1 MRLNGAFHEP
11 HQCVVLPDR
20 NRPDGQDAENVTFR
34 QRVLAKFDT
43 DEDGRLNASERNA
56 LRKAGSPFARKRPG
70 FRRPRFDPATVKKY
84 DKDGNGELDG
94 KEARAAQNG
103 LRAKWGA
110 LVGVYKAFE
119 KDKPVVA
126 NLKKMESDAKSGKIK
141 DFPPD
146 LYGWIRGSINR
157 AGRSNNGNRNRRP
170 RGHILEQFDTDR
182 NGRLDSEELRKAR
195 AAINK
200 KKQASKPAIKTKE
213 PAGK

>member
-1 MRLNGAFHEP
+1 MSLTS
-11 HQCVVLPDR
+11 VLFCLIGIAPMSK
-20 NRPDGQDAENVTFR
+20 DAENVTFR

-103 LRAKWGA
+103 LRTKWGE

-119 KDKPVVA
+119 NDKPVVA

-157 AGRSNNGNRNRRP
+157 AGRSNVGNRNRRP

>member
-1 MRLNGAFHEP
+1 MSLTS
-11 HQCVVLPDR
+11 VLFCLIGIAPTAK
-20 NRPDGQDAENVTFR
+20 DAHDVTFR

-43 DEDGRLNASERNA
+43 DEDGRLNASERKA

-103 LRAKWGA
+103 LRAKWGE

>member
-1 MRLNGAFHEP
+1 MSLTS
-11 HQCVVLPDR
+11 VLFCLIGIAPTAKDA
-20 NRPDGQDAENVTFR
+20 QDVTFR

-103 LRAKWGA
+103 LRAKWGE

-146 LYGWIRGSINR
+146 LYGWIRGSIDR
-157 AGRSNNGNRNRRP
+157 AGRSKNGNRNRRP

-200 KKQASKPAIKTKE
+200 KKPASKPAIKTKK

>member
-1 MRLNGAFHEP
+1 MSLTS
-11 HQCVVLPDR
+11 VLFCLIGIAPTAK
-20 NRPDGQDAENVTFR
+20 DAHDVTFR

-43 DEDGRLNASERNA
+43 DEDGRLNASERKA

-103 LRAKWGA
+103 LRAKWGE

-146 LYGWIRGSINR
+146 LYGWIRGSIDR
-157 AGRSNNGNRNRRP
+157 AGRSKNGNRNRRP